1 MGLKGIRVIPKSIS
15 KKKSNNIFQS
25 FGYAF
30 EGLGYALRTVRNL
43 RIHLFFTLLVVFGG
57 MFFGISKMEY
67 FICLLF
73 VALVISLE
81 LVNTAIE
88 EAVDLA
94 SPDINPIAKR
104 SKDVA
109 AAAVLFSAV
118 MAFIV
123 GLMIFVPKIIT
134 FVRGILWE
142 IN

>member
-1 MGLKGIRVIPKSIS
+1 MALRGKVKKESVS
-15 KKKSNNIFQS
+15 SKKSNNIFQS

-43 RIHLFFTLLVVFGG
+43 RVHLFFTLLVVLGG
-57 MFFGISKMEY
+57 KFFGISKTEY

-88 EAVDLA
+88 EVVDLA
-94 SPDINPIAKR
+94 SPEINPIAKR

-109 AAAVLFSAV
+109 ASAVLFSAAI
-118 MAFIV
+118 AFIV
-123 GLMIFVPKIIT
+123 GIMIFLPKVIIY
-134 FVRGILWE
+134 VRGIL
-142 IN
+142 

>member
-1 MGLKGIRVIPKSIS
+1 MALRGKVKKESVS
-15 KKKSNNIFQS
+15 SKKSNNIFQS

-43 RIHLFFTLLVVFGG
+43 RVHLFFTLLVVLGG
-57 MFFGISKMEY
+57 KFFGISKTEY

-88 EAVDLA
+88 EVVDLA
-94 SPDINPIAKR
+94 SPEINPIAKR

-109 AAAVLFSAV
+109 ASAVLFSAAI
-118 MAFIV
+118 AFIV
-123 GLMIFVPKIIT
+123 GIMIFLPKILI
-134 FVRGILWE
+134 FVRGIL
-142 IN
+142 

>member
-1 MGLKGIRVIPKSIS
+1 MALKGKS
-15 KKKSNNIFQS
+15 KKSKNLLQS

-30 EGLGYALRTVRNL
+30 EGILYALKTVNNL
-43 RIHLFFTLLVVFGG
+43 KIHLVFTALVIFGG
-57 MFFGISKMEY
+57 IFFELSPSEF

-94 SPDINPIAKR
+94 SPEINPIAKR

-109 AAAVLFSAV
+109 ASAVLFSAFI
-118 MAFIV
+118 AFIV
-123 GLMIFVPKIIT
+123 GVSIFLPKVVE
-134 FVRGILWE
+134 FVRSLV
-142 IN
+142 

>member
-73 VALVISLE
+73 VALVIS
-81 LVNTAIE
+81 IE

-123 GLMIFVPKIIT
+123 GLMIFVPRIIT
-134 FVRGILWE
+134 FVRGIL
-142 IN
+142 